1 MHNRVQLGLKC
12 PSKLQLYSP
21 ACFLPVASLYFIY
34 FFLIRKD
41 FLENNPE
48 LGYGNYNVEFGVDL
62 DIIKLKV
69 LGFLRNIDLE
79 FYLG

>member
-1 MHNRVQLGLKC
+1 MSFKIAAVFPGL
-12 PSKLQLYSP
+12 LSP
-21 ACFLPVASLYFIY
+21 RRQSLFYL